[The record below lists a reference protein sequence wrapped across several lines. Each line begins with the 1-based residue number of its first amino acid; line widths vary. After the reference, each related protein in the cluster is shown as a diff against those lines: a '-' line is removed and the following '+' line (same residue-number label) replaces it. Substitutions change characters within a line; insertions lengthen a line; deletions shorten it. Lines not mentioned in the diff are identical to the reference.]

1 MSRDISD
8 ISTSSGSLVVVSG
21 IEGWLSISSSRRFLS
36 LQNAAVVPAVF
47 YSNTYSTGK
56 VENMTEVEKRWQKIL
71 ASALGGATVEAAP
84 SDSGADL
91 MVRTRDGREIAIE
104 ARWAGE
110 GWPQDVRRVTAMVG
124 EPWPENAVLFARSLS
139 PGAIEWLR
147 ERGANWA
154 DEVGQARII
163 GPGGLVVIRELA
175 QPPDKRMASHSFS
188 WSKSAIA
195 VAESILAREDRPLR
209 VAELATESDW
219 SDAQAAKVLK
229 AFDGQGWTAKHG
241 GSRGPGA
248 HRRLA
253 DADGLLAAWSAAVAG
268 SPRVTRIAHRATKDV
283 MALLRN
289 DLVPALE
296 RMAGWAVSGWAG
308 LELVAPFATTTP
320 SLHIYIVD
328 TAFAAPLSDAI
339 EEAGLREVDEGGRV
353 TFWAVDARVFNYSQR
368 IEDVPVVS
376 APRLFADLSS
386 FGGRGG
392 DAADH
397 VKSELIDPLHRGKS
411 TERESADG

>member
-1 MSRDISD
+1 
-8 ISTSSGSLVVVSG
+8 
-21 IEGWLSISSSRRFLS
+21 
-36 LQNAAVVPAVF
+36 
-47 YSNTYSTGK
+47 
-56 VENMTEVEKRWQKIL
+56 MTEVEKRWQRIL
-71 ASALGGATVEAAP
+71 ASALKGAIVEVAP

-91 MVRTRDGREIAIE
+91 MVRTRDGREIEIE
-104 ARWAGE
+104 VKWAGE
-110 GWPQDVRRVTAMVG
+110 GWPQDVRRVAATGG
-124 EPWPENAVLFARSLS
+124 ERWPENAVLLARSLS

-154 DEVGQARII
+154 DEAGQAHIV
-163 GPGGLVVIRELA
+163 GPGGLVVIREVVR
-175 QPPDKRMASHSFS
+175 PPDMGDGPRSFS

-195 VAESILAREDRPLR
+195 IAEAILALDDRPLR
-209 VAELATESDW
+209 VVELAEKSNW

-229 AFDGQGWTAKHG
+229 AFDDQGWTAKQG
-241 GSRGPGA
+241 ASRGPGA
-248 HRRLA
+248 HRRLV
-253 DADGLLAAWSAAVAG
+253 DADGLLAAWSGAVAE
-268 SPRVTRIAHRATKDV
+268 SPRATRIAHRATKDV

-296 RMAGWAVSGWAG
+296 RTVGWAVSGWAG

-320 SLHIYIVD
+320 SLHIYIDD
-328 TAFAAPLSDAI
+328 TDFAAPLSEAI

-353 TFWAVDARVFNYSQR
+353 TFWAADARIFTFSRQV
-368 IEDVPVVS
+368 EDVPVVS

-397 VKSELIDPLHRGKS
+397 VESELIDPLHSG
-411 TERESADG
+411 ESAEEDDAHG